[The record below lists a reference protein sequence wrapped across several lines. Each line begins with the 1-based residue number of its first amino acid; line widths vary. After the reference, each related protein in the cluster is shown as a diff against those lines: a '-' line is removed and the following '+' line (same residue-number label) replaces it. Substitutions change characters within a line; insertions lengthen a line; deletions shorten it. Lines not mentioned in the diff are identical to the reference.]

1 MLKKNTAVTGFP
13 IGHFINATT
22 GETVTTGTP
31 TCKRLLDGTGAAM
44 ANAASY
50 NTDGGQWEI
59 DLAQADTNGDVV
71 GFSFTLTDCLPISTP
86 FFTTTKLV
94 SELQDLT
101 AAQVNAEVDTAISD
115 AALATAANLAT
126 VDTVVDGIKAKTD
139 ALPASPAAVGSNMGT
154 VSSVTNPVTVG
165 TNSDKTGYS
174 ISGTK
179 TTLDA
184 LNDITAASVWAHG
197 TRTLSSF
204 GTLVADI
211 WAHAARTL
219 TGFGTLASDVWAVA
233 TRTITGAV
241 DLNADQAVNVTKVG
255 GTAVAGPNDL
265 KADVSGLSTFDP
277 LTDEV
282 TVVAASITAIAVET
296 TSDVEGGILGLV
308 KVSTDRLE
316 GLVEDST
323 GDRFTAKALE
333 AAPSGGSA
341 PTVGE
346 IADAVWDEAL
356 AGHATAG
363 SAGAGLTA
371 AGNAGDP
378 WAATLPGAYTGNQA
392 GKRLADIQAK
402 TALIT
407 TGGVNVQS
415 PVTSA
420 GNLIILKGDTY
431 EDSETREI
439 IIEPADPSDWPDL
452 ATATI
457 KLFVDIKSQILEF
470 SAAHSSGSVVV
481 ELTATQTASI
491 PAGQYSFALRAT
503 MANSN
508 IVTLTRGTLV
518 STRVP

>member
-1 MLKKNTAVTGFP
+1 MFKKNTAAKLFITLTEKATGDPATGLSPTAYISKDGGAQAAAAGSVTETGNGQYRLDATDADMNADY
-13 IGHFINATT
+13 IGVTFIA
-22 GETVTTGTP
+22 
-31 TCKRLLDGTGAAM
+31 TGAV
-44 ANAASY
+44 AAGY
-50 NTDGGQWEI
+50 TI
-59 DLAQADTNGDVV
+59 A
-71 GFSFTLTDCLPISTP
+71 
-86 FFTTTKLV
+86 TTTKTV
-94 SELQDLT
+94 AELQDLT
-101 AAQVNAEVDTAISD
+101 SAQVNAEVDTAISD
-115 AALATAANLAT
+115 AALATASALAI

-139 ALPASPAAVGSNMGT
+139 NLPASPAAVGSNMGT
-154 VSSVTNPVTVG
+154 VTSVTNPVTVG
-165 TNSDKTGYS
+165 TNNDKTGYS

-219 TGFGTLASDVWAVA
+219 TSYGTLASDVWAVA

-241 DLNADQAVNVTKVG
+241 SLNADQAVNVTKVG
-255 GTAVAGPNDL
+255 GTAVSGPNDL

-296 TSDVEGGILGLV
+296 TSDVEGGILGNV
-308 KVSTDRLE
+308 KASTDRLE
-316 GLVEDST
+316 GLIENSG

-346 IADAVWDEAL
+346 IADAVWGEAL
-356 AGHATAG
+356 SGHTNPG

-439 IIEPADPSDWPDL
+439 IIEPGDPSDWPDL

-470 SAAHSSGSVVV
+470 SAAYSSGSVVV

-491 PAGQYSFALRAT
+491 PVGQYAFALRAT

-508 IVTLTRGTLV
+508 VVTLTRGTLV